1 MSSSECLPN
10 LPSPE
15 FVTLCQAQSRLV
27 QQGFGVDWCGV
38 YLTRSQS
45 VPTGSPSE
53 EEDPELIPIVVYPS
67 SEATSYNNS
76 PLITLTR
83 QQQNNPLTLPRL
95 LPSVQESVERWDS
108 EEILPYSSG
117 DHPQLVF
124 PLVYQEVM
132 LGVLVTGRESVPW
145 QAEEMAQ
152 LENVAHTLAIACFLD
167 QQKSWYLTQLRQ
179 QQRRREWE
187 RDHLDDLFHQLRNPL
202 TALRTFSKLLLK
214 RFWGDDKTQAVIEGI
229 GRESYHLQEL
239 LQAFEGD
246 LARSDEEITVPI
258 WATETLP
265 ENVLA
270 PVATFLLPSSS
281 FQLSPVDLGSVL
293 GPILSCEDAIAQEK
307 QIELNTI
314 IADTLFPILG
324 NAAALREIFSNLI
337 DNALKYTPSG
347 GKIRV
352 TIGLIS
358 STEPHRWQGVE
369 IADTGYGIPP
379 DDQQHIF
386 ERHYRGIQA
395 EGDIPGTGL
404 GMAIVKEL
412 VEKMQGKIEITSPNY
427 LSLDAQY
434 PGTSVVIWFL
444 LENQKMG
451 VESL

>member
-38 YLTRSQS
+38 YLTRSRS

-83 QQQNNPLTLPRL
+83 QQQNNPLTLPGL
-95 LPSVQESVERWDS
+95 LPSVQESVERWDL

-258 WATETLP
+258 WATETLS

-281 FQLSPVDLGSVL
+281 FQLSPVDLASVL

-358 STEPHRWQGVE
+358 STEIHRWQGVE

-379 DDQQHIF
+379 EDQKHIF
-386 ERHYRGIQA
+386 ERHYRGIQS

-427 LSLDAQY
+427 LSLDVQY

>member
-27 QQGFGVDWCGV
+27 QQGFEVDWCGV
-38 YLTRSQS
+38 YLTRSH
-45 VPTGSPSE
+45 SE
-53 EEDPELIPIVVYPS
+53 VEDSELIPIVVYPS
-67 SEATSYNNS
+67 SEATSYAS
-76 PLITLTR
+76 SLLITLTR
-83 QQQNNPLTLPRL
+83 QQRDNPLTLPGL
-95 LPSVQESVERWDS
+95 LPLVQESVEKWDS
-108 EEILPYSSG
+108 EEILPYSSE

-132 LGVLVTGRESVPW
+132 LGVLVTGRESAPW
-145 QAEEMAQ
+145 QAEEVAQ
-152 LENVAHTLAIACFLD
+152 LENIAHTLAIACFLD

-246 LARSDEEITVPI
+246 LARSDQEITVPI
-258 WATETLP
+258 WETETLP

-270 PVATFLLPSSS
+270 PVSTFLLPSSS
-281 FQLSPVDLGSVL
+281 FPLSPIDLTTVL
-293 GPILSCEDAIAQEK
+293 GPILSCEEAIAQEK
-307 QIELNTI
+307 QIQLNAI
-314 IADTLFPILG
+314 IADNPSPILG
-324 NAAALREIFSNLI
+324 NATALREIFSNLI

-347 GKIRV
+347 GKVRV
-352 TIGLIS
+352 TMGLIAS
-358 STEPHRWQGVE
+358 SATHQWQGVE
-369 IADTGYGIPP
+369 IADTGYGIPKK
-379 DDQQHIF
+379 DQDHVF

-404 GMAIVKEL
+404 GLAIVKEL
-412 VEKMQGKIEITSPNY
+412 VEKMQGKIEITSPND
-427 LSLDAQY
+427 LSLDTRY
-434 PGTSVVIWFL
+434 PGTSVTLWFL
-444 LENQKMG
+444 LDNQKMG
-451 VESL
+451 IE

>member
-27 QQGFGVDWCGV
+27 QQGFEVDWCGV
-38 YLTRSQS
+38 YLTRSH
-45 VPTGSPSE
+45 SE
-53 EEDPELIPIVVYPS
+53 VEDSELIPIVVYPS
-67 SEATSYNNS
+67 SEATSYASS

-83 QQQNNPLTLPRL
+83 QQRDNPLTLPGL
-95 LPSVQESVERWDS
+95 LPLVQESLEKWDS

-117 DHPQLVF
+117 EHPQLVF

-132 LGVLVTGRESVPW
+132 LGVLVTGRESAPW
-145 QAEEMAQ
+145 QAEEVAQ
-152 LENVAHTLAIACFLD
+152 LENIAHTLAIACFLD
-167 QQKSWYLTQLRQ
+167 QQKSWYLTQLKQ

-239 LQAFEGD
+239 LQVFEGD
-246 LARSDEEITVPI
+246 LARSDQKITVPI
-258 WATETLP
+258 WETETLP

-270 PVATFLLPSSS
+270 PVSTFLLPSSS
-281 FQLSPVDLGSVL
+281 FPLSPIDLTTVL
-293 GPILSCEDAIAQEK
+293 GPILSCEEAIAQEK
-307 QIELNTI
+307 QIQLNAI
-314 IADTLFPILG
+314 IADNPSPILG
-324 NAAALREIFSNLI
+324 NATALREIFSNLI

-347 GKIRV
+347 GKVRV
-352 TIGLIS
+352 TMGLIACFE
-358 STEPHRWQGVE
+358 THQWQGVE
-369 IADTGYGIPP
+369 IADTGYGIPKK
-379 DDQQHIF
+379 DQDHVF

-404 GMAIVKEL
+404 GLAIVKEL
-412 VEKMQGKIEITSPNY
+412 VEKMQGKIEITSPND
-427 LSLDAQY
+427 LSLDTRY
-434 PGTSVVIWFL
+434 PGTSVTLWFL

-451 VESL
+451 IE

>member
-27 QQGFGVDWCGV
+27 QQGFQVDWCGV
-38 YLTRSQS
+38 YLTRSH
-45 VPTGSPSE
+45 SE
-53 EEDPELIPIVVYPS
+53 VEDSELIPIVVYPS
-67 SEATSYNNS
+67 SEATSYSSS

-83 QQQNNPLTLPRL
+83 QKENNPLTLPGL
-95 LPSVQESVERWDS
+95 LLSVQDSVETWDS
-108 EEILPYSSG
+108 GEILPYSSG
-117 DHPQLVF
+117 EHPQLVF

-132 LGVLVTGRESVPW
+132 LGVLVTGRESAPW
-145 QAEEMAQ
+145 QAEEVAQ
-152 LENVAHTLAIACFLD
+152 LENIAHTLAIACFLD

-246 LARSDEEITVPI
+246 LARSDQEITVPI
-258 WATETLP
+258 WETETLP

-270 PVATFLLPSSS
+270 TVSTFLLPSSS
-281 FQLSPVDLGSVL
+281 LPLSPVDLTTVL
-293 GPILSCEDAIAQEK
+293 RPILSCEEAIAQEK
-307 QIELNTI
+307 QIQLNAI
-314 IADTLFPILG
+314 ISDNPSPILG

-347 GKIRV
+347 GKVRV
-352 TIGLIS
+352 TMGLIAS
-358 STEPHRWQGVE
+358 FETDQWQGVE
-369 IADTGYGIPP
+369 IADTGYGIPKK
-379 DDQQHIF
+379 DQDHVF

-404 GMAIVKEL
+404 GLAIAKEL
-412 VEKMQGKIEITSPNY
+412 VEKMQGKIEITSPND
-427 LSLDAQY
+427 LSLDTQY
-434 PGTSVVIWFL
+434 PGTSVTLWFL
-444 LENQKMG
+444 LDNQKMG
-451 VESL
+451 VE